1 MPMAISMSKFPKCFP
16 LNFGLIASFGTANL
30 CKLRVRK
37 LYFPNEASEE
47 IQKYELTHF
56 LKGIWFDLA
65 DIQLINR
72 IRGLIDLSQE
82 SPMLLAVVIAKS
94 LIELSLM
101 FIVGRFLLG
110 LLAGPNRDNNVFW
123 QLLDVA
129 SKPTL
134 WLTRKIS
141 PRLILDRHIPLATS
155 SWLIIAWVL
164 VVQMKIEMCL
174 ELGIA
179 TCQ

>member
-1 MPMAISMSKFPKCFP
+1 
-16 LNFGLIASFGTANL
+16 
-30 CKLRVRK
+30 
-37 LYFPNEASEE
+37 
-47 IQKYELTHF
+47 LTHF
-56 LKGIWFDLA
+56 SKGFPFDLA
-65 DIQLINR
+65 GIHLIHKILR
-72 IRGLIDLSQE
+72 LIDLSQE
-82 SPMLLAVVIAKS
+82 STMLLAVVIAKS

-129 SKPTL
+129 SKPAL
-134 WLTRKIS
+134 WITRKIS
-141 PRLILDRHIPLATS
+141 PRLILDQHIPLATS

-174 ELGIA
+174 EMGIA

>member
-1 MPMAISMSKFPKCFP
+1 
-16 LNFGLIASFGTANL
+16 
-30 CKLRVRK
+30 
-37 LYFPNEASEE
+37 
-47 IQKYELTHF
+47 
-56 LKGIWFDLA
+56 
-65 DIQLINR
+65 
-72 IRGLIDLSQE
+72 
-82 SPMLLAVVIAKS
+82 MLLAVVIAKS

-110 LLAGPNRDNNVFW
+110 MLAGPNRDSNVFW

-129 SKPTL
+129 SKPAL
-134 WLTRKIS
+134 WVTRRLS
-141 PRLILDRHIPLATS
+141 PRLILDQHIPLATS
-155 SWLIIAWVL
+155 SWLIIAWVV

>member
-1 MPMAISMSKFPKCFP
+1 
-16 LNFGLIASFGTANL
+16 
-30 CKLRVRK
+30 
-37 LYFPNEASEE
+37 
-47 IQKYELTHF
+47 
-56 LKGIWFDLA
+56 
-65 DIQLINR
+65 
-72 IRGLIDLSQE
+72 
-82 SPMLLAVVIAKS
+82 MLLAVVIAKS

-101 FIVGRFLLG
+101 FIVGRF
-110 LLAGPNRDNNVFW
+110 
-123 QLLDVA
+123 LDVA

-174 ELGIA
+174 EMGIA
-179 TCQ
+179 ACQ